1 MERGIGGQRAGLDGV
16 TKCFMLECF
25 LKETGSKITLGLFK
39 TVWPIKEEE
48 RAKESTSL
56 HFKEHY

>member
-1 MERGIGGQRAGLDGV
+1 MERGIGGQRAGHDGV

-39 TVWPIKEEE
+39 TV
-48 RAKESTSL
+48 
-56 HFKEHY
+56 